1 MSTLT
6 YDASLR
12 FGGIVRDVIR
22 DVRVDIASLAHP
34 KLKTTWLTGSL
45 RALRTLLETG
55 LEDTCLEEAEL
66 ESWRD
71 AVEAWRKKKRKH
83 DPKDATIEEDLQA
96 LRKFAAKMPHKDW
109 RKEAEERTI
118 VLRIRD
124 QATIDAALA
133 TAERDHSVKLGNAL
147 HEHLTA
153 IVEALSANAGV
164 SRTARSS

>member
-12 FGGIVRDVIR
+12 FGSIVHDVIR

-34 KLKTTWLTGSL
+34 KLRTPWLTGSL

-55 LEDTCLEEAEL
+55 LQDTCLDEAEL

-83 DPKDATIEEDLQA
+83 DPKDATIEGDLQA
-96 LRKFAAKMPHKDW
+96 LRAFATKMPHRKW
-109 RKEAEERTI
+109 REEAQERTI
-118 VLRIRD
+118 ELRIRD

-133 TAERDHSVKLGNAL
+133 TAERDHPVRLGNAL
-147 HEHLTA
+147 HEHL
-153 IVEALSANAGV
+153 IGVVEALSAKSGV
-164 SRTARSS
+164 SRAARSS